1 MQAIIIAL
9 ITAGFPALVTI
20 ITSVANHRLSRRHSA
35 KQSILQMIME
45 DYITVEMF
53 QKPPRNYMNIHYEYD
68 IYHKS
73 GGNSDIDAK
82 MAEYEDWYCS
92 LKLKDVI
99 QKQTGGSY
107 V

>member
-1 MQAIIIAL
+1 MQAIIIAF

-20 ITSVANHRLSRRHSA
+20 ITSLANRKLSKMHSA

-68 IYHKS
+68 IYHKN
-73 GGNSDIDAK
+73 GGNSDIDTK
-82 MAEYEDWYCS
+82 MTEYEDWYSS
-92 LKLKDVI
+92 LKLKGVI

>member
-1 MQAIIIAL
+1 MQAIIVAL

-20 ITSVANHRLSRRHSA
+20 ITSAANHRLSKRHSA

-53 QKPPRNYMNIHYEYD
+53 QKPPRNYMNIHYECD

-73 GGNSDIDAK
+73 GGNSDIDTK
-82 MAEYEDWYCS
+82 MAEYEDWYCN
-92 LKLKDVI
+92 LKLKNVI
-99 QKQTGGSY
+99 QK
-107 V
+107 

>member
-1 MQAIIIAL
+1 MQSIIIAL
-9 ITAGFPALVTI
+9 ITAGFPALVTT
-20 ITSVANHRLSRRHSA
+20 ITSIASHRLSKMHSA

-68 IYHKS
+68 VYHKS
-73 GGNSDIDAK
+73 GGNSDIDTK

-92 LKLKDVI
+92 LKLEGVI
-99 QKQTGGSY
+99 QK
-107 V
+107 

>member
-20 ITSVANHRLSRRHSA
+20 ITSVANHRLSKMHSA

-68 IYHKS
+68 VYHKN
-73 GGNSDIDAK
+73 GGNSEKKKK
-82 MAEYEDWYCS
+82 MTEYEDWYGN
-92 LKLKDVI
+92 LKLKGVI
-99 QKQTGGSY
+99 QK
-107 V
+107 